1 MNTTTM
7 PNAAPVPAGFT
18 PLDAECDIYLGKSM
32 TGARWRICSEWV
44 RHTNT
49 FTMTPW
55 TTDDDPMTPAE
66 VREYSAALLEMAS
79 YISTVE
85 TTVEVA
91 ALA

>member
-1 MNTTTM
+1 
-7 PNAAPVPAGFT
+7 
-18 PLDAECDIYLGKSM
+18 M